1 MTFGLSFTLACVY
14 PLFHCLRLSRRGHV
28 DGVFRH
34 LPGLKHLYRDKVI
47 SEWQEINEK
56 MNSARWKYGVISFLG
71 FLREGSD
78 SVCGFQFSVWEQIY
92 GTWIKALVFKNI
104 VYSGIKKNRPLPLL
118 MHFSK
123 SCLLL
128 IHLEDKLVLKT
139 GIGGQLKREGE
150 NFHPTLNTCE
160 GIIISLYLP
169 IVNVLRNPPIQSQ
182 DR

>member
-104 VYSGIKKNRPLPLL
+104 VYSGIKKNR
-118 MHFSK
+118 
-123 SCLLL
+123 LLL
-128 IHLEDKLVLKT
+128 KVMPTPHT
-139 GIGGQLKREGE
+139 FRGQISAENRYWRAVKERGRELSS
-150 NFHPTLNTCE
+150 NFEYMWGNNNLFVFAHC
-160 GIIISLYLP
+160 
-169 IVNVLRNPPIQSQ
+169 
-182 DR
+182 